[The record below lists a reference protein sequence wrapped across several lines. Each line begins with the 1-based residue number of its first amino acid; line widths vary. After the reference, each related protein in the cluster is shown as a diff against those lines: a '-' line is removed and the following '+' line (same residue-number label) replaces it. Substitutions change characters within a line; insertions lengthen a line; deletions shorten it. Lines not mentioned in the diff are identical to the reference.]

1 MPLQLRDYHAIFV
14 GGGLHS
20 HKICFSANIVPI
32 CWDGLNMITVQQSN
46 IDPENQFL
54 WKLIFQP
61 IYSGRVYVNLLEGK

>member
-1 MPLQLRDYHAIFV
+1 
-14 GGGLHS
+14 
-20 HKICFSANIVPI
+20 
-32 CWDGLNMITVQQSN
+32 MITVQQSN